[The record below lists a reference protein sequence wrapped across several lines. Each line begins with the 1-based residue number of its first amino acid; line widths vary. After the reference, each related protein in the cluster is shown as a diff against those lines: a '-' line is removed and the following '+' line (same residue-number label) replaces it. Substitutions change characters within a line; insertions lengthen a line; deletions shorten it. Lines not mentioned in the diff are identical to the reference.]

1 MLFFHFRVTNS
12 KLKNKK
18 IYFELFIRKIKKQNL
33 GFEAAWDFF
42 IEIKYT
48 IQNDSKK
55 NVGMLDFVILD
66 IDLVLNT
73 YCFSSWNYSSHALC
87 YAPVFFE
94 KKLLLLACFVDS
106 KYALFYMNTGVSE
119 ADTSSLI

>member
-1 MLFFHFRVTNS
+1 MGKILFFHFRITNS

-55 NVGMLDFVILD
+55 M
-66 IDLVLNT
+66 
-73 YCFSSWNYSSHALC
+73 
-87 YAPVFFE
+87 
-94 KKLLLLACFVDS
+94 
-106 KYALFYMNTGVSE
+106 
-119 ADTSSLI
+119 